1 MHPAKFKFILV
12 IAMLMFVAKPF
23 VGFSLRYQHYFK
35 TVHHHSP
42 SILVKSFTK
51 RKQEYA
57 DENETNI
64 TKVQQRLNNPEIPSV
79 LLFAVALSLF
89 LPVVLRIVKQTTHSI
104 LQAIHYSLAPPQQLY
119 LLSGKLTI

>member
-1 MHPAKFKFILV
+1 MHPAKFKFLLV

-23 VGFSLRYQHYFK
+23 VGFSLRYQHYFR
-35 TVHHHSP
+35 TVHHRSP

-57 DENETNI
+57 DENETSI
-64 TKVQQRLNNPEIPSV
+64 AKVQQRLNNPEIPSV

-104 LQAIHYSLAPPQQLY
+104 LQAIHYSLASPQQLY